1 MKIFTL
7 KLLSILCLVLS
18 AHFSYAQIGAQTV
31 NDNFL
36 QPKEF
41 VYMHFDNDD
50 YLIGEDIFFNAYI
63 INSAAT
69 KSEVLYTELLSPNGD
84 IIEKKKYKIKN
95 GCCEG
100 YFALK
105 KEYRAGNYE
114 IRAYTRYMLNW
125 GEKMIFKKN
134 IQVCESLPSKQTSMP
149 QSVKDT
155 SFVGNNIKIS
165 HSIVPLQFTVNKDT
179 FRPYEKI
186 SVTISRKDGKAIP
199 ETANISV
206 SVKCKDSYSS
216 SDDKNDIC
224 TYLQSMLQKDTPIVN
239 RQIYKPEKRLT
250 IDGYLFKKE
259 KWFND
264 IIGAYKLLP
273 QSDVY
278 IDVNGAFKIKTNENG
293 FFEAS
298 FDDFYGEKIIEL
310 APVLPKRKK
319 KENYAISLR
328 KHIPIINVAKAPGRV
343 REFDFFDEWEYAQD
357 VTFLAIDSRS
367 YLLNNY
373 DRDFYRIDYKKYRP
387 SSLYYYN
394 AGVYF
399 PEQISPSTLEESG
412 VEHHNIISQNNST
425 PRVSSKE
432 QFNKRLKKIEET
444 EDNMTAQKV
453 LLSALWRW
461 GYPWCDWMNMQI
473 SANAMPLDSIKK
485 FTEKY
490 TDGRNVARMMSFQKF
505 IITDDSSVVNKFP
518 FNHAVVKQGFK
529 HLKRKKGF
537 AQYYEGFL
545 SIFRVPNVYNS
556 NINSDGYPGIKK
568 MYERDVPDT
577 PNFVSFFVPD
587 TIESNIELIN
597 KILSNRNKRYT
608 KLQGFS
614 RSKVFVS
621 PEYSSGIKKDI
632 SDNRRTLLWLPAA
645 KVAEDGNIHIELY
658 NNSYANSIEIEVNGM
673 DDNSSLY
680 VK

>member
-1 MKIFTL
+1 M
-7 KLLSILCLVLS
+7 
-18 AHFSYAQIGAQTV
+18 
-31 NDNFL
+31 
-36 QPKEF
+36 
-41 VYMHFDNDD
+41 
-50 YLIGEDIFFNAYI
+50 
-63 INSAAT
+63 
-69 KSEVLYTELLSPNGD
+69 
-84 IIEKKKYKIKN
+84 
-95 GCCEG
+95 
-100 YFALK
+100 
-105 KEYRAGNYE
+105 
-114 IRAYTRYMLNW
+114 
-125 GEKMIFKKN
+125 
-134 IQVCESLPSKQTSMP
+134 
-149 QSVKDT
+149 
-155 SFVGNNIKIS
+155 
-165 HSIVPLQFTVNKDT
+165 
-179 FRPYEKI
+179 
-186 SVTISRKDGKAIP
+186 
-199 ETANISV
+199 
-206 SVKCKDSYSS
+206 
-216 SDDKNDIC
+216 
-224 TYLQSMLQKDTPIVN
+224 
-239 RQIYKPEKRLT
+239 
-250 IDGYLFKKE
+250 
-259 KWFND
+259 
-264 IIGAYKLLP
+264 P

-310 APVLPKRKK
+310 APVLPKRKR

-343 REFDFFDEWEYAQD
+343 REFNFFDEWEYAQD

-412 VEHHNIISQNNST
+412 AQYHNIISQNNST

-473 SANAMPLDSIKK
+473 SANKMPSDSIKK

-490 TDGRNVARMMSFQKF
+490 TDGKDAARMLSFRKF
-505 IITDDSSVVNKFP
+505 IITDDSSVVNKFSYDP
-518 FNHAVVKQGFK
+518 AVMKKEFK
-529 HLKRKKGF
+529 KLKRKKGF

-556 NINSDGYPGIKK
+556 NINLDGYPGIKK

-597 KILSNRNKRYT
+597 KILSNKDKRYT

-614 RSKVFVS
+614 RSKAFVS

-673 DDNSSLY
+673 DGNSLY

>member
-84 IIEKKKYKIKN
+84 IIEKKKHKIKN

-105 KEYRAGNYE
+105 KEYRTGYYE
-114 IRAYTRYMLNW
+114 VRAYTRYMLNW
-125 GEKMIFKKN
+125 GEKMIFKKK

-155 SFVGNNIKIS
+155 SFVDNNIIT
-165 HSIVPLQFTVNKDT
+165 HPIVPLQYTVNKET
-179 FRPYEKI
+179 FQPYEKI
-186 SVTISRKDGKAIP
+186 SVTIFRKDGKAIP

-224 TYLQSMLQKDTPIVN
+224 TYLQSMLQKDTPIAN

-310 APVLPKRKK
+310 TPILPKRKK
-319 KENYAISLR
+319 KDNYAISLR
-328 KHIPIINVAKAPGRV
+328 KHLPIINSTKNPGSV

-373 DRDFYRIDYKKYRP
+373 DKDFYRIDYKKYRP

-412 VEHHNIISQNNST
+412 AQYHNIISQNNST

-505 IITDDSSVVNKFP
+505 IITDDSSVVNKFSYDP
-518 FNHAVVKQGFK
+518 AVIKQEFK
-529 HLKRKKGF
+529 KRKGKKDF

-568 MYERDVPDT
+568 MYERNVPDT

-597 KILSNRNKRYT
+597 NILSNKHKRYT

-645 KVAEDGNIHIELY
+645 KVAEDGKIHIELY
-658 NNSYANSIEIEVNGM
+658 NNSCAGSIEIEVNGI

>member
-105 KEYRAGNYE
+105 KEYRTGYYE
-114 IRAYTRYMLNW
+114 VRAYTRYMLNW

-155 SFVGNNIKIS
+155 SFVDNNIIT
-165 HSIVPLQFTVNKDT
+165 HPIIPLQFTVNKET
-179 FRPYEKI
+179 FQPYEKI
-186 SVTISRKDGKAIP
+186 SVTISRKDGKEIP

-239 RQIYKPEKRLT
+239 RQIYKPEKKLT

-310 APVLPKRKK
+310 TPILPKRKK
-319 KENYAISLR
+319 KDNYAISLR
-328 KHIPIINVAKAPGRV
+328 KHLPIINVAKAPGRV

-373 DRDFYRIDYKKYRP
+373 DKDFYRIDYKKYRP

-394 AGVYF
+394 AGVYS
-399 PEQISPSTLEESG
+399 PEQISPSTMEESG
-412 VEHHNIISQNNST
+412 AQYHNIISQNNST
-425 PRVSSKE
+425 PRVSTKE
-432 QFNKRLKKIEET
+432 QFNRRLKKTEET

-473 SANAMPLDSIKK
+473 SPNAMPLDSIKK

-490 TDGRNVARMMSFQKF
+490 TDGKDAARMLSFRKF
-505 IITDDSSVVNKFP
+505 IITDDSSVVNEFSYDP
-518 FNHAVVKQGFK
+518 AVIKQEFK
-529 HLKRKKGF
+529 KLKRKKDF

-545 SIFRVPNVYNS
+545 SIFRVPNVYNR
-556 NINSDGYPGIKK
+556 NINAEGYPGIKK
-568 MYERDVPDT
+568 MYERNVPDT

-587 TIESNIELIN
+587 TVESNIELIN
-597 KILSNRNKRYT
+597 NILSNRNKRYT

-614 RSKVFVS
+614 QAKAFIS
-621 PEYSSGIKKDI
+621 PEYLLGAKKNI

-645 KVAEDGNIHIELY
+645 KVAEDGKIHIELY
-658 NNSYANSIEIEVNGM
+658 NNSCAGSIEIEVNGT
-673 DDNSSLY
+673 DDNSLY